1 MASNGRVAGKVAL
14 ITGGGKGLGEATAH
28 LLAREGAKIAVSDLD
43 TKAGKAVAA
52 AINKAGG
59 EAIFI
64 QQDVTDETRW
74 PKVIAQVKKKLGG
87 LHVLVNSAGI
97 AIFGS
102 AEDTPL
108 DDWRNVLSVNLDA
121 VYLGTQHGIKAMK
134 DGVGSIINIS
144 SAMGLVADANL
155 AAYNASKG
163 GVRLFSKSAALHC
176 GQSGYKV
183 RVNSVHPGYIWT
195 PMVSGA
201 LATIGDV
208 DEGRKTLDAKHP
220 IGYVG
225 EPNDVAYGILY
236 LASDESKFVT
246 GSELVIDGGYTA
258 Q

>member
-1 MASNGRVAGKVAL
+1 MGRVDGKKAF
-14 ITGGGKGLGEATAH
+14 ITGGAQGLGEAMAH
-28 LLAREGAKIAVSDLD
+28 MLAREGAKVTVTDINGEGAE
-43 TKAGKAVAA
+43 KVAA
-52 AINKAGG
+52 AINQAHGAGT
-59 EAIFI
+59 AFAW
-64 QQDVTDETRW
+64 QHDVTDEARW
-74 PKVIAQVKKKLGG
+74 KVVLQEAHDAMEG
-87 LHVLVNSAGI
+87 LNVLVNNAGI
-97 AIFGS
+97 GSMASVEDETYETFRKVQAIDVDSIFLGCKY
-102 AEDTPL
+102 AIPL
-108 DDWRNVLSVNLDA
+108 MRD
-121 VYLGTQHGIKAMK
+121 HGL
-134 DGVGSIINIS
+134 GSIINIS

-225 EPNDVAYGILY
+225 DPNDVAYGILY